1 MVDEA
6 SEAKDLKRAATLLR
20 VVADVVRKYSLN
32 LVEEP
37 LDAALAALVDRRWV
51 ADTALVRAV
60 SWEPEHET
68 MRVRFSRG
76 RASSLMAFGTAAA
89 TVSSMLK
96 SRVLVWNS

>member
-1 MVDEA
+1 VDEA

-37 LDAALAALVDRRWV
+37 LDAALAAAVERRLV
-51 ADTALVRAV
+51 AETALLRAV

-76 RASSLMAFGTAAA
+76 RTSMSTAFGTAAA
-89 TVSSMLK
+89 TVSSMLN